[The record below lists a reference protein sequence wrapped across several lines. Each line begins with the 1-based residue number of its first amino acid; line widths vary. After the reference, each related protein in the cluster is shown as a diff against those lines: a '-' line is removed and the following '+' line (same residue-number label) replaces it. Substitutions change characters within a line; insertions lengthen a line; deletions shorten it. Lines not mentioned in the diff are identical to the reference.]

1 MSQSNISTTIRHQK
15 SSASTVI
22 YLVLQFIYLIYDET
36 ELLDFT
42 ALALPAGKN
51 LTATCGIYSE
61 RKLHY
66 IESFPYMRD
75 PSQQVTEN
83 SKPIFAVRCHG
94 GGLRAPL
101 LSGPPGAARTAEA
114 PRRCL
119 SESGGSSH
127 RGRGS
132 RARRLPAG
140 SRWESQQRRSEAGS
154 RGGGATLTAL
164 GCSHAA
170 GGGGVGSAGDEF
182 SGTNIFPSIRRC
194 PSAIAW
200 TQVRER
206 DGICYSLTSQY
217 LCLKRVVDVAMK
229 LGVV

>member
-22 YLVLQFIYLIYDET
+22 YLVLQFINLIYDET

-83 SKPIFAVRCHG
+83 SKPNFRRQMPWRRFACPSALRSARCRAYSRSAPAVPVRKRRK
-94 GGLRAPL
+94 LTPRTR
-101 LSGPPGAARTAEA
+101 LSG
-114 PRRCL
+114 
-119 SESGGSSH
+119 
-127 RGRGS
+127 
-132 RARRLPAG
+132 
-140 SRWESQQRRSEAGS
+140 SEAAGGEPMGVAAEPGS
-154 RGGGATLTAL
+154 RGGGATLPAL